1 MRDYPL
7 LINLCDRLCV
17 VVGGG
22 TVGRR
27 KCTGLLA
34 AGARVRLVDPQP
46 LATALTDRVEHRCR
60 PYHPDDLRDA
70 LLVFAAT
77 DDPYLNQAVAA
88 EARRR
93 GALVNLPGD
102 PAGGDFTLPAV
113 LRRGELTLAVS
124 TGGGSP
130 ALARWLK
137 QQLDQWLPEHWTAIL
152 LILSAVR
159 EKRLAAADC
168 SIGPGQ
174 EVDELFKGG
183 LVELVAAGQVEA
195 VDRLLKNTLGENF
208 SLAALAVDLPSGA
221 R

>member
-1 MRDYPL
+1 MCDYPL

-22 TVGRR
+22 TVGQR
-27 KCTGLLA
+27 KCRGLLE
-34 AGARVRLVDPQP
+34 AGARVRLVDPRP
-46 LATALTDRVEHRCR
+46 LAASLKDRVEHRCR
-60 PYHPDDLRDA
+60 PYRPDDLRDA

-77 DDPYLNQAVAA
+77 DNAHLNRAVAA

-102 PAGGDFTLPAV
+102 PSAGDFTLPAV
-113 LRRGELTLAVS
+113 LRRGDLTLTVS

-137 QQLDQWLPEHWTAIL
+137 QQLAEWLPEHWAAVV
-152 LILSAVR
+152 LILSAIR
-159 EKRLAAADC
+159 AKRLAAAEQLF
-168 SIGPGQ
+168 IPGQ
-174 EVDELFKGG
+174 EIDELIKGG
-183 LVELVAAGQVEA
+183 LVELVATGQIGA
-195 VDRLLKNTLGENF
+195 VDQLLKNTLGANF
-208 SLAALAVDLPSGA
+208 SLAALAVDLTSGA